1 MNKDSIL
8 KVIKFI
14 KILDDVKL
22 LDVLNG
28 VIWGC

>member
-28 VIWGC
+28 VI